1 MATAGGLEIHQQ
13 IAHGAHA
20 ELADAYEAGLAD
32 DNAFAVPSL
41 ASVPRAERDPRAV
54 VAMERPRSE
63 PNRTAV
69 PFIAMAIV
77 ALLVAGVASAL
88 VRGNAS
94 EVTPL
99 AMVRASAS
107 ATTDVHTTQMGIDIS
122 GGSGLFKNF
131 SETGAF
137 DFDSRRL
144 RVQVDMAQFGVRGL
158 GKVDAIADYGNG
170 LTEYVRLPSQIVDR
184 AGGKPWIKVDLQA
197 LFKQMGIDTNLGA
210 LLQGGSSDPT
220 QGLAMVR
227 GAENVVKIGTEQVR
241 GVDTTH
247 YHLDINFQKAVA
259 DAPPAVRAAIQQFA
273 DEHTVPT
280 SPADVWLDSDGRVRR
295 IQQKIDFSDLRL
307 PPSLGSQVQGL
318 GTPTVTA
325 EFYGFGNP
333 VDTELPP
340 ADQVLDFNQLPR

>member
-1 MATAGGLEIHQQ
+1 MATAGGLEIHEQ
-13 IAHGAHA
+13 IAHGAEAAEPA
-20 ELADAYEAGLAD
+20 ELAEPAVDAD
-32 DNAFAVPSL
+32 QIFDVAVEPS
-41 ASVPRAERDPRAV
+41 
-54 VAMERPRSE
+54 RS
-63 PNRTAV
+63 RSDRRAV

-77 ALLVAGVASAL
+77 ALLVAAVASAL
-88 VRGNAS
+88 VRRNAS

-107 ATTDVHTTQMGIDIS
+107 ATTDVHTTKMSVDIS

-131 SETGAF
+131 SETGGF
-137 DFDSRRL
+137 DFDSRRFA
-144 RVQVDMAQFGVRGL
+144 VQVDMDQFGVRGL
-158 GKVDAIADYGNG
+158 GKVDAIADYSNG
-170 LTEYVRLPSQIVDR
+170 LTEYVHLPSQIVDQ

-197 LFKQMGIDTNLGA
+197 LFKQMGIDSNLGA

-227 GAENVVKIGTEQVR
+227 GAENVVKVGTEQVR

-280 SPADVWLDSDGRVRR
+280 TPADVWLDSDGRVRR
-295 IQQKIDFSDLRL
+295 LQQKIDFSDLRL
-307 PPSLGSQVQGL
+307 PPALGNKVQGL

-325 EFYGFGNP
+325 EFYGFGEP
-333 VDTELPP
+333 VDT
-340 ADQVLDFNQLPR
+340 QLPAPGDAVDYSQLTR